1 MFQLHLNG
9 TLTETGVAEQLSH
22 ETRSENKSKVHS
34 FAELK
39 YLPAFDMVKSLC
51 WILWT
56 SMMHVIAICGY
67 DVNIVILII
76 QNGAENTDARQ
87 KT

>member
-39 YLPAFDMVKSLC
+39 YLPAFDMVKSPC
-51 WILWT
+51 WIYEPVRFTLLPFAYMT
-56 SMMHVIAICGY
+56 
-67 DVNIVILII
+67 
-76 QNGAENTDARQ
+76 
-87 KT
+87 

>member
-1 MFQLHLNG
+1 MLPGLYLRLCTMFQLPLNG

-39 YLPAFDMVKSLC
+39 YLPAFDMVKSPC
-51 WILWT
+51 
-56 SMMHVIAICGY
+56 
-67 DVNIVILII
+67 
-76 QNGAENTDARQ
+76 
-87 KT
+87 